1 MENIISKTILGGQKM
16 LNDYV
21 KIHGSKDG
29 LVIIASDVS
38 DINVLREK

>member
-38 DINVLREK
+38 